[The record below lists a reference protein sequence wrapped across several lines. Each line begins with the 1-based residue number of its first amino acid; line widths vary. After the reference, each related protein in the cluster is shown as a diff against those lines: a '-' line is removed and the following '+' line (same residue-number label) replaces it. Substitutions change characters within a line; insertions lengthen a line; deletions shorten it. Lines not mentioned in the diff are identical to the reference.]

1 MTGKLLFTPETR
13 VTVTEQMKHAG
24 QIQDACD
31 LDQIYLTIPP
41 TSSTRHGLPEYVSL
55 RCESKLE
62 GFHHPLANF
71 ANTAMRASLCD
82 NLNLIGT
89 SRYNVKI
96 RHRLVIA
103 SDPESRPNITAYWA
117 NYPAFTNHSELAYV
131 NGLAE
136 ATGYPRQ
143 PFQHVRPL
151 PEDNGER
158 FFSEYLVQ
166 QRERAKKYT
175 PSPLND
181 RCQCPSCGT
190 NTIPLWHESVLQE
203 EGTASGRHVMT
214 PEKPK
219 TRILMTDTPFEYT
232 YQPSSPESPE
242 SAAPPFTDDI
252 LASPTQG
259 NVLFHPSPN
268 IVDLAMG
275 SQNSVPVRS
284 SVPEP
289 LPWQHTQEVQPQTPS
304 QQKLQPLE
312 PTLMA
317 STIEAHPKKRKRT
330 SKKHQVSVPIPTEA
344 IQSTAQQ
351 SLLTQPPFFMM
362 FPPFQGYG
370 NFLSNL
376 QSQPD
381 SQTFVMPAWGGV
393 QTSIQQTKR
402 PKAQQQ
408 LCCQP
413 FIQWASKDNRNGRP
427 PHAKDCHNRRG

>member
-13 VTVTEQMKHAG
+13 VTVTEQIKNAG

-158 FFSEYLVQ
+158 FFSEYLVE
-166 QRERAKKYT
+166 QRDRAKKYVAN
-175 PSPLND
+175 PLND

-190 NTIPLWHESVLQE
+190 NSIPLWHESEPQE
-203 EGTASGRHVMT
+203 NATSGRHVMT
-214 PEKPK
+214 PEKQKP
-219 TRILMTDTPFEYT
+219 RMIMTDTPFEYT

-242 SAAPPFTDDI
+242 SAPPPFTDDI
-252 LASPTQG
+252 VATPTQG
-259 NVLFHPSPN
+259 HVLFQQSPRMA
-268 IVDLAMG
+268 DLALE
-275 SQNSVPVRS
+275 SQTSVPVS
-284 SVPEP
+284 TVPVP
-289 LPWQHTQEVQPQTPS
+289 LPWQHTQEVQPPTPT
-304 QQKLQPLE
+304 QRQERPLQATVMTP
-312 PTLMA
+312 A
-317 STIEAHPKKRKRT
+317 VQSHPKKRKRQ
-330 SKKHQVSVPIPTEA
+330 SQKHQVNMPIPSET
-344 IQSTAQQ
+344 IQSAAQP

-362 FPPFQGYG
+362 FPPFQGFG
-370 NFLSNL
+370 NYVANF
-376 QSQPD
+376 QSQND
-381 SQTFVMPAWGGV
+381 SQTLVMPAWGGV
-393 QTSIQQTKR
+393 QPSIQQTKR

-413 FIQWASKDNRNGRP
+413 FIQWASKENRNGRP